1 MLKVSFLKGKK
12 EEGDKVLAAARVGGY
27 RRQSPTLPLN
37 ASLRLILHE
46 PLFSPH
52 FGSLS
57 FSFSPPLLLLLHP
70 THSLEKRLVKTQ
82 QLQCSSVCPNLRMS
96 TECSPDSPS
105 TTCRRRRGSSIQI
118 LRTAH
123 NDSCLPHKDSRE
135 LTQKRFMR
143 WTACFGFVAKL
154 KKSKHKLELPSLPES
169 MTRRHSSAVTQ
180 SDRSCSTATT
190 PSSRQSPARPMSQL
204 VERYDQDSSS
214 LGIIHDN
221 I

>member
-1 MLKVSFLKGKK
+1 MVKVSFLEGEE
-12 EEGDKVLAAARVGGY
+12 EEGGNEVLVAARVGGY
-27 RRQSPTLPLN
+27 RRQSPNLPFESL
-37 ASLRLILHE
+37 LRLILHE
-46 PLFSPH
+46 PLSPP
-52 FGSLS
+52 FGFLS
-57 FSFSPPLLLLLHP
+57 FSSSPPPPPPLYHRL
-70 THSLEKRLVKTQ
+70 THSINHSP
-82 QLQCSSVCPNLRMS
+82 LQSSSVCRILRMS
-96 TECSPDSPS
+96 TDCSPDSPS
-105 TTCRRRRGSSIQI
+105 TTCRRRRGSSIQL

-123 NDSCLPHKDSRE
+123 NDSCLPHKDTRE
-135 LTQKRFMR
+135 LAQKRFMR

-169 MTRRHSSAVTQ
+169 MIRRHSSAVTQ

>member
-1 MLKVSFLKGKK
+1 ML
-12 EEGDKVLAAARVGGY
+12 
-27 RRQSPTLPLN
+27 
-37 ASLRLILHE
+37 LRLILHE

-52 FGSLS
+52 FGFLS

-70 THSLEKRLVKTQ
+70 THSLENDWSKHSN
-82 QLQCSSVCPNLRMS
+82 CSAVVCPILRMS

-118 LRTAH
+118 LRTIH
-123 NDSCLPHKDSRE
+123 NGSCLPHKDSRE

-190 PSSRQSPARPMSQL
+190 PSSRQSNARPMSQL
-204 VERYDQDSSS
+204 VERHDPDHS
-214 LGIIHDN
+214 LGIIH
-221 I
+221 IEMMIYKRSFTHPFHLLLYHT